1 MSKSAG
7 DFSLFCMLRVVS
19 GLFNAIVDNFWLLW
33 ETLLSPLF
41 CGYMGTLGVF
51 MIRGML
57 GGGCPTL
64 ALYEHLHYV
73 FFLNG

>member
-7 DFSLFCMLRVVS
+7 DFSLFFMLCVVS

-64 ALYEHLHYV
+64 SLS
-73 FFLNG
+73 FFLKWLIAI